1 MQIHPSCPYL
11 CKRNR
16 PSAESSDKAGRT
28 SISNSKKRFR
38 MKRIT
43 LCLLAAMFACAA
55 LPAQEII
62 TIAPASSRSTDTTSE
77 TPRNVRRAPNE
88 MGKSP
93 EIAAGEIAI
102 LDKEANEWIIE
113 PDPYPTINRSLA
125 DLYMD
130 GDWVCMTLMTLCLVA
145 MLFAAWKAPN
155 WTEELGKLALLI
167 GSFYLMLG
175 LYSLFDLVQ
184 SCGIDISFPILCSG
198 LRVALIAPMYG
209 MIIYGISL
217 VLRIALK
224 PRI

>member
-1 MQIHPSCPYL
+1 
-11 CKRNR
+11 
-16 PSAESSDKAGRT
+16 
-28 SISNSKKRFR
+28 
-38 MKRIT
+38 MKRII

-62 TIAPASSRSTDTTSE
+62 TIAPAASRSTDTTSE

-88 MGKSP
+88 TGKSP

-113 PDPYPTINRSLA
+113 PNPYPTINRSLA